1 MEVKMETEITV
12 QVFNKLE
19 EIQKILKGSGFEM
32 IESYQLNDWYFS
44 KYEDI
49 SFFGYQDLLNNSFL
63 VRQIIDDNPQIQLC
77 YKKKVLDENNNVI
90 SEEKTNTTIKDLE
103 KTLQIF
109 KMANLNNYCV
119 LKNNSYVYKK
129 DEICFV
135 VQCIKDLG
143 IFIEYEEDDS
153 MKNMNEKEKFNYMSK
168 IVKQL
173 GLKLGQN
180 YSCKKVYMKI
190 KNM

>member
-1 MEVKMETEITV
+1 METEITV

-77 YKKKVLDENNNVI
+77 YKKKVLDENNNVV

>member
-1 MEVKMETEITV
+1 
-12 QVFNKLE
+12 
-19 EIQKILKGSGFEM
+19 
-32 IESYQLNDWYFS
+32 
-44 KYEDI
+44 
-49 SFFGYQDLLNNSFL
+49 
-63 VRQIIDDNPQIQLC
+63 
-77 YKKKVLDENNNVI
+77 
-90 SEEKTNTTIKDLE
+90 
-103 KTLQIF
+103 
-109 KMANLNNYCV
+109 V